1 MKKLI
6 PKVLIVDDRA
16 ENLDA
21 LELVLED
28 LNIVFVR
35 ALSGSEAI
43 DQALKYELALILMDV
58 QMLSFVR
65 CLKLYWRF

>member
-43 DQALKYELALILMDV
+43 DKALKDELALILMDV

>member
-43 DQALKYELALILMDV
+43 DKALKYELALILMDV